1 MGDVLPGNEIRCDR
15 LARQFDGLAVLD
27 PLDLTLKAGQ
37 TTALVGP
44 SGCGKSTLLR
54 LIAGLEEPS
63 QGSVR
68 IGDCSPR
75 EVARRGGLS
84 MAFQD
89 PALLPWRSVRENI
102 VLGAKLAR
110 KPADGVDAL
119 IALVGLA
126 GFETHRPAELSGGMR
141 QRAAIARSLISAP
154 EVLLLDEPFGAVDAL
169 TRSRLNADLP
179 PLWRNRGTTTV
190 MVTHSVDEA
199 LLLSD
204 RVLVLSAR
212 PARIVA
218 DIAVFFDAPRTL
230 SLTGTSAFRT
240 QAEKVLSALG
250 VAV

>member
-1 MGDVLPGNEIRCDR
+1 MVDAVSGHAIRCR
-15 LARQFDGLAVLD
+15 GLAKAFDGLAVLE
-27 PLDLTLKAGQ
+27 PLDLVFAAGQ

-54 LIAGLEEPS
+54 LIAGLEKPTH
-63 QGSVR
+63 GSVT
-68 IGDCSPR
+68 IGSRSPR
-75 EVARRGGLS
+75 AIAKEGGLA

-89 PALLPWRSVRENI
+89 PSLLPWRSVRDNI
-102 VLGAKLAR
+102 ALGAKLAR
-110 KPADGVDAL
+110 KSADGVDAL
-119 IALVGLA
+119 IELVGLA
-126 GFETHRPAELSGGMR
+126 GFSSHRPAELSGGMR
-141 QRAAIARSLISAP
+141 QRAAIARSLISQP

-204 RVLVLSAR
+204 RVIVLSAL
-212 PARIVA
+212 PARVLA
-218 DIAVFFDAPRTL
+218 DVSVVFNGPRFAEL
-230 SLTGTSAFRT
+230 IGTSAFKAK
-240 QAEKVLSALG
+240 AEEVLTALG